1 MGAPSSRRSRR
12 IPQRPHVAGKSWA
25 RTNNARISAVQK
37 AKYSTTKAGE
47 FTKVLSAPPGAPFR
61 VGSMAVVSWLSVALL
76 LCAVAVGIGAWW
88 RRLSERLGVEPRRKR
103 ERARRKSQLRLL
115 KSETDEFAASV
126 ERDLA
131 PLHATENNARRSS

>member
-1 MGAPSSRRSRR
+1 
-12 IPQRPHVAGKSWA
+12 VAGRSWA
-25 RTNNARISAVQK
+25 LTNNARISAVQK

-47 FTKVLSAPPGAPFR
+47 FTKALSARPGARFR

-76 LCAVAVGIGAWW
+76 LCAVAVVIGAEWP
-88 RRLSERLGVEPRRKR
+88 RLSERLGIEARRKR

-126 ERDLA
+126 ERDLDQL
-131 PLHATENNARRSS
+131 PTIEDFDRRN